1 MSKYSEF
8 LKGQKV
14 KDLDFFFGKDNY
26 TMQSNQYL
34 TYQSV
39 LDDKDIIIRTNNI
52 KFIKGNPVLVV
63 DNDKVVYLKDWQLRE
78 SGNYNEGLDFYLVKI
93 NADYFKPYQFRFSFD
108 DVEFEKEQT
117 FEDLKNLANEQ
128 QEANLKVRI

>member
-39 LDDKDIIIRTNNI
+39 LDEKNIIIRTNNI

-78 SGNYNEGLDFYLVKI
+78 SGNYNEGLEFYLVKI
-93 NADYFKPYQFRFSFD
+93 NAGYFKPYQFKFSFD
-108 DVEFEKEQT
+108 DVGFEKEQT

-128 QEANLKVRI
+128 QEVNLKVRI